1 MYFSRTILVN
11 DPELSE
17 WCDTV
22 AHKANNLY
30 NAALFRI
37 RQCLTSRAKGMAE
50 LTANELEVLNEIERM
65 NTVLTSRKKNQRRIP
80 TSGHLSYTFLD
91 DLMKLTDNPDYNC
104 PQLPKQ
110 SAQNV
115 LKHASGDMENY
126 FKAIHAYNADSSRFT
141 GKPQLPHY
149 KHKQGVCSF
158 DISNQDCVIRKNG
171 KSHYVAKLPKTKC
184 VVSLGKSVPGILKEV
199 HVTPMNGNYQISF
212 VFDDGKSVPNL
223 PAEEP
228 ERIAAIDFGIDNFMA
243 VTNNCGLNCLLYKG
257 GVIKAA
263 NRLYNKRIAVIMSE
277 QTKGGTD
284 KFVPTEEYYDVT
296 QRRNNVINDFMLQT
310 GKHFITWC
318 VENRIDTIVMGD
330 NPFWKQKVNIGHKN
344 NQEFVQIPFDR
355 MKRIL
360 EYQAE
365 RNGIRILRQE
375 ESYTSKA
382 NFLGKDQMPVYEKDD
397 NSCSFTGTRI
407 HRGLYRTDTGE
418 IINADVNGSANIMRK
433 CIVDAFKNNALMHE
447 RITVIKHP
455 MYDAMTRNRTAQKQ
469 K

>member
-1 MYFSRTILVN
+1 
-11 DPELSE
+11 
-17 WCDTV
+17 
-22 AHKANNLY
+22 
-30 NAALFRI
+30 
-37 RQCLTSRAKGMAE
+37 
-50 LTANELEVLNEIERM
+50 
-65 NTVLTSRKKNQRRIP
+65 
-80 TSGHLSYTFLD
+80 
-91 DLMKLTDNPDYNC
+91 
-104 PQLPKQ
+104 
-110 SAQNV
+110 
-115 LKHASGDMENY
+115 
-126 FKAIHAYNADSSRFT
+126 
-141 GKPQLPHY
+141 
-149 KHKQGVCSF
+149 
-158 DISNQDCVIRKNG
+158 
-171 KSHYVAKLPKTKC
+171 
-184 VVSLGKSVPGILKEV
+184 
-199 HVTPMNGNYQISF
+199 
-212 VFDDGKSVPNL
+212 
-223 PAEEP
+223 
-228 ERIAAIDFGIDNFMA
+228 MA

-330 NPFWKQKVNIGHKN
+330 NLFWKQKVNIGHKN

-447 RITVIKHP
+447 RISVIKHP